1 MTRISSVSVG
11 GNMDT
16 TTSARNSVGIAS
28 SASTSRIMTAS
39 VIPPKYPATAPHSVP
54 STVASTA
61 AASPTSSEICPPTM
75 SLPRT
80 S

>member
-1 MTRISSVSVG
+1 MTRISTVSVG

-16 TTSARNSVGIAS
+16 TNSARNRVGLAS
-28 SASTSRIMTAS
+28 SASTSRIITES
-39 VIPPKYPATAPHSVP
+39 VMPPKYPATAPHSVP